1 VNKVKNIVVLGAGY
15 GGILTAKKLAK
26 KLKKN
31 EEVKITLIDK
41 NSYHTMLTELH
52 EVAAGR
58 VDESSIRV
66 DLKKVFAGRK
76 VSIVLDEILN
86 INFNEKNLVGE
97 NGEYSYDYLVL
108 GTGSKPAFY
117 GVKGAKENALTLWS
131 YEDAVKIKYHILDMF
146 NKATMENDP
155 LKRQSLLSFVV
166 AGSGFTGIEM
176 AGELAEW
183 IPILCKNYSVDI
195 EEVSIYCVD
204 AIDRI
209 LPYFDE
215 KLRNKATKRLEEL
228 GVKILLNSSICDINK
243 DHICINNQKDSV
255 DTHTVIWAAGI
266 QSSTLLENT
275 KEGLEKTRRNLVK
288 TDKYLRS
295 TTNDDVFVVGDNIYY
310 IPEGS
315 ENPVPQMVENAE
327 HSSALVAKNIIN
339 TLKGEELKEY
349 KPSFHGAMVSIG
361 GRYGVAEVGTK
372 KKMFRF
378 SGFIAMFI
386 KHFINVVYF
395 IQLAGFNKVWSYL
408 MNEIFHVR
416 NRRSF
421 LGGHFSKRSPN
432 FFIFPIRLF
441 LGFMWLIEGIVKL
454 PKIIADPN
462 NIFLIPAKIP
472 VSGATADAVSSA
484 STVVEEVV
492 ETATLAAD
500 ANIFETIVFYAEQFS
515 SWTGALPVPEFIA
528 DIVEWSM
535 DLIFYTE
542 AGGFTFMASVFQ
554 TAMVVGE
561 ILVGLALIAGLFTFL
576 ASVVSIAMGLMI
588 WASGMA
594 PVEML
599 WYIFAS
605 FATMGGSG
613 STLGLDYYVLPWLKT
628 KWKKIPIAKKWYI
641 YTD

>member
-1 VNKVKNIVVLGAGY
+1 MSAVKKIVVLGAGY

-26 KLKKN
+26 KFKKN
-31 EEVKITLIDK
+31 DEVEIILIDK

-76 VSIVLDEILN
+76 VDIVLDEILN
-86 INFNEKNLVGE
+86 INFDKKRLVG
-97 NGEYSYDYLVL
+97 NNAEYEYDYLVL

-117 GVKGAKENALTLWS
+117 GVKGAEENALALWS
-131 YEDAVKIKYHILDMF
+131 YEDAVRIKYHILDMF

-155 LKRQSLLSFVV
+155 VKRKSLLSFVV

-176 AGELAEW
+176 VGELAEW
-183 IPILCKNYSVDI
+183 IPILCKNYSVSR

-204 AIDRI
+204 AIDCI

-215 KLRNKATKRLEEL
+215 KLQKKALKRLDKL

-243 DHICINNQKDSV
+243 DHICINNKKDSV

-275 KEGLEKTRRNLVK
+275 EEGLEKTNRNLVK

-295 TTNDDVFVVGDNIYY
+295 TTYKDVFVVGDNIYY

-315 ENPVPQMVENAE
+315 TNPVPQMVENAE
-327 HSSALVAKNIIN
+327 HSSALVAKNIIL
-339 TLKGEELKEY
+339 TLKEEELKEY

-361 GRYGVAEVGTK
+361 GRYGVAKVGTRR
-372 KKMFRF
+372 KMFRF
-378 SGFIAMFI
+378 SGFMAMFI

-395 IQLAGFNKVWSYL
+395 VQLSGFNKVWSYL
-408 MNEIFHVR
+408 KNEIFHVR

-432 FFIFPIRLF
+432 FFILPIRIF
-441 LGFMWLIEGIVKL
+441 LGFMWLVEGIVKL
-454 PKIIADPN
+454 PKIITDPN
-462 NIFLIPAKIP
+462 NIFLIPEKIP
-472 VSGATADAVSSA
+472 VTGATADVVSTA
-484 STVVEEVV
+484 STVVDEVV
-492 ETATLAAD
+492 DTITLAAD
-500 ANIFETIVFYAEQFS
+500 ANIFETIVFYAEKFS
-515 SWTGALPVPEFIA
+515 TWSGPLPVPGFIS

-542 AGGFTFMASVFQ
+542 SGGFTFMATVFQ
-554 TAMVVGE
+554 TGMVIGE
-561 ILVGLALIAGLFTFL
+561 ILVGLALIFGLFTFL
-576 ASVVSIAMGLMI
+576 ASVASIGMGLMI
-588 WASGMA
+588 WSSGMA

-605 FATMGGSG
+605 FATAGGSG
-613 STLGLDYYVLPWLKT
+613 STLGLDYYLLPWLKS
-628 KWKKIPIAKKWYI
+628 KWKKFKFAKKWYI